1 MTYLCARLF
10 IFRTMK
16 EIKNKK
22 PENLQVPGN
31 KLPENELAKLI
42 KEAEKGPFLQLKDHN
57 KTMKKWIQENSRL

>member
-1 MTYLCARLF
+1 
-10 IFRTMK
+10 MK